1 MRMRWC
7 VLLLVPLVGCVSQK
21 AFDSKSAEAHTLK
34 QQYDEQQEQMK
45 ALEQKLSETKAAAEA
60 AEKEKA
66 ELESSLANS
75 DAERRALRKRV
86 DELAELNKELSR
98 NTEKLEA
105 AKEALEKKSSEY
117 ESLAKSLKEEIKTG
131 KIELSELKGR
141 MVVKMKDKIL
151 FSSGSTKLNKEGL
164 EALEKVAQALKD
176 VEGKL
181 IRVEGHTDNVPLP
194 ADGKTEFASN
204 WELSTT
210 RALVVVKL
218 LQEQGVPPTMLS
230 ALGYGE
236 YQPIASN
243 QTAEGRSLNRRI
255 EIVLA
260 PSEQAPSAVVAAT
273 VKKAPA
279 PAAKPAARP
288 EVKPASGVKPAAKK
302 K

>member
-1 MRMRWC
+1 MRMHWC
-7 VLLLVPLVGCVSQK
+7 VVLLVPLVGCVSQK
-21 AFDSKSAEAHTLK
+21 AFDSKSKEALTLK
-34 QQYDEQQEQMK
+34 QQYDEQQAQLK
-45 ALEQKLSETKAAAEA
+45 ALEQQLGESRAAAEKA
-60 AEKEKA
+60 QKENA
-66 ELESSLANS
+66 ELESSLSNS

-86 DELAELNKELSR
+86 DELSELNQELSR
-98 NTEKLEA
+98 STEKLAA

-117 ESLAKSLKEEIKTG
+117 ENLAKSLKEEIKTG

-151 FSSGSTKLNKEGL
+151 FSSGSTKLNREGQD
-164 EALEKVAQALKD
+164 ALQKVAQALKD
-176 VEGKL
+176 VQGKI
-181 IRVEGHTDNVPLP
+181 IRVEGHTDNVPVP
-194 ADGKTEFASN
+194 TDAKTEFDSN

-260 PSEQAPSAVVAAT
+260 PAEQAPSAVVAAS
-273 VKKAPA
+273 VKNAPA
-279 PAAKPAARP
+279 PAPA
-288 EVKPASGVKPAAKK
+288 VKPASGTKPATKK

>member
-1 MRMRWC
+1 MRMHWC
-7 VLLLVPLVGCVSQK
+7 LVLLVPLVGCVSQK
-21 AFDSKSAEAHTLK
+21 AFESKSLEAQTLK
-34 QQYDEQQEQMK
+34 REYDEQQGQMK
-45 ALEQKLSETKAAAEA
+45 ALEQKLAETKAAAEKA
-60 AEKEKA
+60 QKENA
-66 ELESSLANS
+66 ELESSLAHS

-86 DELAELNKELSR
+86 DELSELNQELSR
-98 NTEKLEA
+98 STEKLAA

-117 ESLAKSLKEEIKTG
+117 ENLARSLKEEIKTG

-151 FSSGSTKLNKEGL
+151 FSSGSTKLNKEGQ

-176 VEGKL
+176 VQGKL
-181 IRVEGHTDNVPLP
+181 IRVEGHTDNVPVP
-194 ADGKTEFASN
+194 ADAKTEFDSN

-260 PSEQAPSAVVAAT
+260 PAEQAPSAVVAAS

-279 PAAKPAARP
+279 P
-288 EVKPASGVKPAAKK
+288 EKPASGAKPAAKK